1 MGLLLGKDPQFTG
14 RPMEAY
20 SDSKDAEISKKVSTE
35 KKINQEAITSTIQP
49 KENFISLKK

>member
-20 SDSKDAEISKKVSTE
+20 LDLKDAEISKKVSTE